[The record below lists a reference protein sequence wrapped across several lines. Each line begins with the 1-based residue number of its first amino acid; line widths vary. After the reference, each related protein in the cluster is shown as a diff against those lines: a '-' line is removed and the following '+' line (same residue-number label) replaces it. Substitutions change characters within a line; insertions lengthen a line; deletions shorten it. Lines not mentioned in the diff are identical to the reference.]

1 MVDLQEGV
9 HSQAGVDEDDGV
21 LPPLQT
27 THLTLEPQTGSC
39 AAVLLTHT
47 HLHIGVSCDSAVG
60 APCCGGSPASAGR
73 SLWTPAPY
81 GSSSGCVPPSLYL
94 WLDPH
99 LHWCSWLETA
109 DSDTHTHTDSVQ
121 TWVCVGAWS
130 VCVGAW
136 SAYHHSQRVDLY
148 VGGAVDGPLGFKAG
162 DVEQRAVPQLVGP
175 LHLQGCLAE
184 RAGPVVE
191 ELTGRTSWC

>member
-47 HLHIGVSCDSAVG
+47 HSHIGVSCDSAVG

-81 GSSSGCVPPSLYL
+81 DSSSGCVPPSLYL

-109 DSDTHTHTDSVQ
+109 DSDTHTHTQTQCRPGYAWGRGQSVWGHGQ
-121 TWVCVGAWS
+121 PTTTPSGLISMS
-130 VCVGAW
+130 VV
-136 SAYHHSQRVDLY
+136 QLM
-148 VGGAVDGPLGFKAG
+148 GPSVSK
-162 DVEQRAVPQLVGP
+162 LVM
-175 LHLQGCLAE
+175 
-184 RAGPVVE
+184 
-191 ELTGRTSWC
+191 